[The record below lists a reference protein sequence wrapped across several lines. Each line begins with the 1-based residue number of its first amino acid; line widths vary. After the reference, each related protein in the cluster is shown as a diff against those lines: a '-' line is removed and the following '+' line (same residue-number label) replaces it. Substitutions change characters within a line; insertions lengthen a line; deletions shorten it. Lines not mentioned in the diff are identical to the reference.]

1 MRVAVYQ
8 PDAGCEDWQQRLTAL
23 DLVLQQHVE
32 NKPDIVLCPELFVS
46 GYADAVEV
54 QMMSDSVKGE
64 AIGQLKELAQGFSVD
79 LCVGY
84 PELDGEA
91 RFNSACY
98 LTATGRLLANHRKR
112 ALPSEYEKSL
122 FDTGSEL
129 TVFDTSHGWRVG
141 IVICYEVEFPEA
153 VRACAKAGAQLVLA
167 PTALGKEWAVVSRQ
181 LVPTRAFENNI
192 FLAYSNY
199 SGFDQAGEYIGDS
212 VIVSPRGKDLVRAG
226 SGPEF
231 LTAELDPSDIET
243 ARARLPYLQDHPAVS
258 GC

>member
-32 NKPDIVLCPELFVS
+32 NRPDIVLCPELFVS
-46 GYADAVEV
+46 GYADAAEV
-54 QMMSDSVKGE
+54 RLMSDTVKGE
-64 AIGQLKELAQGFSVD
+64 AIRQLKDIARVFSVD

-98 LTATGRLLANHRKR
+98 LSAKGRLLANHRKR

-122 FDTGSEL
+122 FDTGNEV
-129 TVFDTSHGWRVG
+129 TVFDTAHGWRVG

-153 VRACAKAGAQLVLA
+153 VRACARAGAQLMLV
-167 PTALGKEWAVVSRQ
+167 PTALGIEWSVVSRQ

-199 SGFDQAGEYIGDS
+199 SGFDEAGEYIGDS
-212 VIVSPRGKDLVRAG
+212 VIVSPRGKDLARAG

-231 LTAELDPSDIET
+231 LLAELEVSDIET
-243 ARARLPYLQDHPAVS
+243 ARARLPYLKDYPAVS
-258 GC
+258 NR